1 MRDLRSIAVPAYGP
15 SILSAVGT
23 GAVVPVVA
31 LSARDLGASVGTAA
45 FMVALLGIGRLLGDL
60 PAGAAAERFG
70 ERRSLMV
77 AAGVEFVGGAGCL
90 LARQVWLLA
99 VSILLIGIAGALFA
113 LARQAY
119 LTDAV
124 PVALRARALS
134 TLGGVARIGLFFGP
148 FVGALFIGIWGTGA
162 AYLVDMI
169 ASVGAFLV
177 VLLTRD
183 ITSHRTPSASAG
195 PNRSGAV
202 AILVQYRRVLATA
215 GVAVLFISVARSCRT
230 ALVPLWAETL
240 GLDSA
245 HTSLVFGIS
254 GAVDMLLFYPA
265 GAAMDRRGRTV
276 IAVPSMII
284 LALGMIVLPLSGSFL
299 TLTIVSVILGFGN
312 GIGAGLVM
320 TMGADASPVVGRTK
334 FLAGWRLMSDT
345 GAALG
350 PTLISAITLAFP
362 LAIAAIA
369 MGALSLLGA
378 GWAGF
383 WVPKYDPTRSRR
395 QPRNDK

>member
-1 MRDLRSIAVPAYGP
+1 MVEPSLRDLRAIAVPAYGP
-15 SILSAVGT
+15 SILSAVGS
-23 GAVVPVVA
+23 GAIVPVVA

-77 AAGVEFVGGAGCL
+77 ASGIEFVGGAGCL
-90 LARQVWLLA
+90 FARQVWLLA
-99 VSILLIGIAGALFA
+99 VSILLIGVAGALFA

-119 LTDAV
+119 LIDAV
-124 PVALRARALS
+124 PIELRARALS

-162 AYLVDMI
+162 AYVVDMI
-169 ASVGAFLV
+169 ASVGAFLL

-183 ITSHRTPSASAG
+183 ITAHRRRAETADRNRAG
-195 PNRSGAV
+195 V
-202 AILVQYRRVLATA
+202 LAIVVQYRRVLATV

-254 GAVDMLLFYPA
+254 GAVDMLLFYPS
-265 GAAMDRRGRTV
+265 GAAMDRYGRTI
-276 IAVPSMII
+276 IALPSMII
-284 LALGMIVLPLSGSFL
+284 LALGMVLLPLSGSFG

-320 TMGADASPVVGRTK
+320 TMGADASPVTSRTK

-345 GAALG
+345 GTALG
-350 PTLISAITLAFP
+350 PTLIGIITIAFP
-362 LAIAAIA
+362 LAVAALA

-383 WVPKYDPTRSRR
+383 WVPRYDPTRSR
-395 QPRNDK
+395 D